1 MYHGRITKL
10 RKKRKAHAGG
20 VFAETQIGE
29 QKTKK
34 VKTKGGGFKEK
45 LTSAKVVNVVL
56 DGKPVKCEVTGLE
69 ENAANKDYTRRK
81 IITKGAVLSA
91 KTPDGKDVKVK
102 VTSRPGQDGV
112 LNAKL
117 LK

>member
-1 MYHGRITKL
+1 M
-10 RKKRKAHAGG
+10 
-20 VFAETQIGE
+20 
-29 QKTKK
+29 
-34 VKTKGGGFKEK
+34 
-45 LTSAKVVNVVL
+45 VL
-56 DGKPVKCEVTGLE
+56 DGKPVKCEVTCLE
-69 ENAANKDYTRRK
+69 ENAANKDYTRRN